1 MYKIIAFCVAIS
13 LSLGAATTDLQ
24 RLAGYRKLEAY
35 EVRPGILMLPKLT
48 VDDEFCEIGLER
60 LHYYPDRTR
69 LYSDLSR
76 KEIDQILD
84 ELVPLDQRGQALAG
98 PPRPLITVDGHVSST
113 VIDFENVTVEI
124 SGPLVSSTGKSY
136 KAGDVVATVRWKK
149 RVCR

>member
-1 MYKIIAFCVAIS
+1 
-13 LSLGAATTDLQ
+13 
-24 RLAGYRKLEAY
+24 
-35 EVRPGILMLPKLT
+35 MLPKLT

-60 LHYYPDRTR
+60 LHYSPDRTR

-98 PPRPLITVDGHVSST
+98 PPRPLITVDGHVSTT